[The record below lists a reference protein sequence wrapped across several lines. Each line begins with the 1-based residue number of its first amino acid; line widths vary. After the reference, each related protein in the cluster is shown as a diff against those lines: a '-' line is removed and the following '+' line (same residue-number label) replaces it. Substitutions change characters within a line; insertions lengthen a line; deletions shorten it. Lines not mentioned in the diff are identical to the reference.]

1 MINAGTSFIKTSIV
15 CSSTADNFLSYIFT
29 NKSLLQQEFLNCCK
43 KTLLEHL
50 VSKINCTIFALKEF
64 VDPAQSL
71 LPLCSSAG
79 LAQAVVKEFYAK
91 LEHFID
97 HSNELG
103 CPVPCTTTSYRHD
116 IQYYSRMRVW
126 AVSVLQQLGDR
137 GENWDPNLRSQQ
149 LPISSWWKSGSSD
162 GIFLSLSSS
171 GTHQM
176 SHRQMVAV
184 IAFSI
189 YMNPTRM
196 PVQTLRLGWNQPH
209 SCINGICNF
218 YFPAQIPWSND

>member
-116 IQYYSRMRVW
+116 IQYYSRMREMNTYKSGKFELSVYYNNLEIEERTETLIYDLSNFLS
-126 AVSVLQQLGDR
+126 AAGGNLGLLMGFSCLSVLLALIKCLTDKWLQ
-137 GENWDPNLRSQQ
+137 
-149 LPISSWWKSGSSD
+149 
-162 GIFLSLSSS
+162 
-171 GTHQM
+171 
-176 SHRQMVAV
+176 
-184 IAFSI
+184 
-189 YMNPTRM
+189 
-196 PVQTLRLGWNQPH
+196 
-209 SCINGICNF
+209 
-218 YFPAQIPWSND
+218 